1 MSIVSF
7 PENVNNRGL
16 AVLQRAIYVS
26 DAVGTAG
33 NSILSIAQILG
44 VSDANNRRDHL
55 TGVLM
60 FHRGQFMQ
68 VVEGARVD
76 VDRLVKRLAADC
88 RHTNLRFLTNAPAE
102 GRRFGGVP
110 MAQVEVRDEIAELI
124 GDRSLDSLTRAQID
138 AVFLAAVALNDL
150 AA

>member
-1 MSIVSF
+1 M
-7 PENVNNRGL
+7 
-16 AVLQRAIYVS
+16 LQRAIYVS

-55 TGVLM
+55 TGALM

-68 VVEGARVD
+68 VIEGARVD
-76 VDRLVKRLAADC
+76 VERLIKRLGEDP
-88 RHTNLRFLTNAPAE
+88 RHTNLRFLTNGPADSRQY
-102 GRRFGGVP
+102 GLRP
-110 MAQVEVRDEIAELI
+110 MAQVEVKAEIAVLI
-124 GDRSLDSLTRAQID
+124 GDLPLDALARAQVD
-138 AVFLAAVALNDL
+138 AVFLAAMALNDL

>member
-1 MSIVSF
+1 M
-7 PENVNNRGL
+7 
-16 AVLQRAIYVS
+16 LQRAIYVS
-26 DAVGTAG
+26 DSVGTAG

-60 FHRGQFMQ
+60 FHRGQFLQ
-68 VVEGARVD
+68 VVEGARID
-76 VDRLVKRLAADC
+76 VDRLLKRLADDP
-88 RHTNLRFLTNAPAE
+88 RHTNLRFLTNGPADS
-102 GRRFGGVP
+102 RRYGIRP
-110 MAQVEVRDEIAELI
+110 MAQVEVKDEIADLI
-124 GDRSLDSLTRAQID
+124 GDRPLDCLTRAQVD